1 MAKKELIQPKSM
13 YKATTYSLAVKKGN
27 IIFVSGQVAKDIEGK
42 IVGRG
47 DISAQTEQ
55 VFRNLK
61 DVTEASGATLQ
72 DIVKLTIFT
81 TNVAFY
87 RPAITDVRDRYFPT
101 EPPAASFFVVTSLSD
116 PNLLVEVEAVAI
128 VD

>member
-1 MAKKELIQPKSM
+1 MAKKELIQPATV
-13 YKATTYSLAVKKGN
+13 YKATTYSHAVKKGG
-27 IIFVSGQVAKDIEGK
+27 IIFISGQVAKDIEGK
-42 IVGRG
+42 VVGRG
-47 DISAQTEQ
+47 DISAQAEQ
-55 VFRNLK
+55 VFHNLK
-61 DVTEASGATLQ
+61 EVTEASGASLK

-87 RPAITDVRDRYFPT
+87 RPGITDVRDRYFPT

-116 PNLLVEVEAVAI
+116 PNLLLEVEAVGM

>member
-1 MAKKELIQPKSM
+1 MAKKELIQPTSV
-13 YKATTYSLAVKKGN
+13 YKATTYSHAVKKGN
-27 IIFVSGQVAKDIEGK
+27 IIFISGQVSKDIEGK
-42 IVGRG
+42 LVGRG
-47 DISAQTEQ
+47 DISAQAEQ

-61 DVTEASGATLQ
+61 EVTNASGATLR

-87 RPAITDVRDRYFPT
+87 RPYITDVRDRYFPS

-116 PNLLVEVEAVAI
+116 PNLLLEVEAVAI